1 MKKEHIEDFIKDP
14 FNKCLIG
21 YTCHRGTSRTFY
33 FVEVKD
39 KVGAIGRYTIDA
51 EDITY
56 FQGIIKD
63 AELERVKKKAE
74 LKQAKLDRLKELEII
89 EKEEKDVDDDDEL
102 VAEEDPSENLL
113 EKIGEDGPI
122 LGMEKEKDAE
132 KDEEV

>member
-21 YTCHRGTSRTFY
+21 YTCHRGTNKTFY

-63 AELERVKKKAE
+63 AELERARKKAE
-74 LKQAKLDRLKELEII
+74 LKQARLDRLKEIEVA
-89 EKEEKDVDDDDEL
+89 EKEDDNDDEL

-113 EKIGEDGPI
+113 EKVGEDGPL
-122 LGMEKEKDAE
+122 LGKEKDE
-132 KDEEV
+132 DKDEEV